1 MKYDR
6 TVIAYHGCDAE
17 VAEQLLAGVCF
28 KPSENDFDWLGKGI
42 YFWEY
47 GYARALQFAEF
58 QRSQGKVKQPVVVGA
73 LIQLGHCF
81 DLLDTRF
88 TAELPTAYSLADQFY
103 KEAGM
108 TLPQNLG
115 KTPDRKLRKLDCLVL
130 NLYLQYLDDHG
141 PQPFQTVRG
150 GFEEG
155 DFAFLGSMIRQQTH
169 VQIAV
174 RDPGCVLGVFRPMI
188 AS

>member
-6 TVIAYHGCDAE
+6 TVIAYHGCDSE

-28 KPSENDFDWLGKGI
+28 KPSENNFDWLGKGI

-47 GYARALQFAEF
+47 GHARALQFAEF
-58 QRSQGKVKQPVVVGA
+58 QRSQGKVKQPAVVGA
-73 LIQLGHCF
+73 LIQLGDCF

-88 TAELPTAYSLADQFY
+88 TAELATAYSLADQFY
-103 KEAGM
+103 RQEGK
-108 TLPQNLG
+108 TLPRNLG

-130 NLYLQYLDDHG
+130 NLYLQHLDEHA
-141 PQPFQTVRG
+141 PRAFQTVRG
-150 GFEEG
+150 AFEEG
-155 DFAFLGSMIRQQTH
+155 APAFPGSMICQQTH

-174 RDPGCVLGVFRPMI
+174 RDAGCVLGVFRPMM
-188 AS
+188 AL